1 VVFALTALMFE
12 TREVQWTAPFIFA
25 VAYLVFVLSFGAIW
39 LFYFLIRR
47 TAMSRVVSLLYLMP
61 PLTALM
67 SWALF
72 DERLAPLA
80 LLGMAICVVG
90 VALVNWR
97 TAQP

>member
-1 VVFALTALMFE
+1 MIKRTE
-12 TREVQWTAPFIFA
+12 T
-25 VAYLVFVLSFGAIW
+25 
-39 LFYFLIRR
+39 
-47 TAMSRVVSLLYLMP
+47 SRVVSLLYLMP

-80 LLGMAICVVG
+80 LAGMAICVIG

>member
-1 VVFALTALMFE
+1 M
-12 TREVQWTAPFIFA
+12 QWTAPFVFA
-25 VAYLVFVLSFGAIW
+25 VVYLVVVLSFGAIW

-47 TAMSRVVSLLYLMP
+47 TATTRVVSLLYLMP

-80 LLGMAICVVG
+80 LLGMAVCVAG

-97 TAQP
+97 TAPA

>member
-1 VVFALTALMFE
+1 
-12 TREVQWTAPFIFA
+12 VQWTPTFIFA
-25 VAYLVFVLSFGAIW
+25 VAYLVLVLSFGAIW

-47 TAMSRVVSLLYLMP
+47 TSTTRVASLMYLMP

-72 DERLAPLA
+72 DERLSRYVLI
-80 LLGMAICVVG
+80 GMAICVAG

-97 TAQP
+97 TDRT